1 MKICITNLNQCFS
14 EEIIEVK
21 SELENEGLTPDE
33 ATELIK
39 NVFKKV
45 NTPTKKTDSMK
56 TNSIESN
63 GDDLEINHRP
73 QKTWKE
79 ALLLMSDLM
88 QVQNS
93 VKMKGGKIF
102 FTFFLFR

>member
-1 MKICITNLNQCFS
+1 MKN
-14 EEIIEVK
+14 
-21 SELENEGLTPDE
+21 
-33 ATELIK
+33 
-39 NVFKKV
+39 
-45 NTPTKKTDSMK
+45 
-56 TNSIESN
+56 NSIESN

-93 VKMKGGKIF
+93 VKMNLQRRKD
-102 FTFFLFR
+102 LFYLDSSMDEVPNLVSSCTGVSMTALRFSQLLKL

>member
-1 MKICITNLNQCFS
+1 
-14 EEIIEVK
+14 
-21 SELENEGLTPDE
+21 
-33 ATELIK
+33 
-39 NVFKKV
+39 
-45 NTPTKKTDSMK
+45 MK

-88 QVQNS
+88 QVQSS
-93 VKMKGGKIF
+93 VKMNFRRRKD
-102 FTFFLFR
+102 LFYLFSFMDEVPNFMSSHIRVSMTEL

>member
-1 MKICITNLNQCFS
+1 MKN
-14 EEIIEVK
+14 
-21 SELENEGLTPDE
+21 
-33 ATELIK
+33 
-39 NVFKKV
+39 
-45 NTPTKKTDSMK
+45 
-56 TNSIESN
+56 NSIESN

-93 VKMKGGKIF
+93 VRKD
-102 FTFFLFR
+102 LFYLDSSMDEVPNLVSSCTGVSMTALRFSQLLKL

>member
-1 MKICITNLNQCFS
+1 MKN
-14 EEIIEVK
+14 
-21 SELENEGLTPDE
+21 
-33 ATELIK
+33 
-39 NVFKKV
+39 
-45 NTPTKKTDSMK
+45 
-56 TNSIESN
+56 NSIESN

-93 VKMKGGKIF
+93 VKMNLRRRKDLFSTIFLYGLGTKHHVVIYSCIHDRIKI
-102 FTFFLFR
+102 